1 MEKESLPLTK
11 QNYIAL
17 GMLIAFLVIGIIG
30 GFFQQKWAE
39 NIYTFWSSFVMIVFI
54 LLAIM
59 KARLKPMKP
68 LVVIYTINLFVCI
81 ALGWW
86 WLVLWWIVT
95 HICCFCGMYQWDLK
109 YNPKPE
115 KDKEPDK

>member
-1 MEKESLPLTK
+1 MKNGSQPLTK

-54 LLAIM
+54 LLTIM
-59 KARLKPMKP
+59 KARVKPMKP
-68 LVVIYTINLFVCI
+68 LVVMYTINLFVSV

-86 WLVLWWIVT
+86 WLVLYWIAT
-95 HICCFCGMYQWDLK
+95 HILCFCGMYQWDLK
-109 YNPKPE
+109 YKSE
-115 KDKEPDK
+115 TDKEPVK